1 MYMMDK
7 ISEIFFSPL
16 SKEYCV
22 YFYLMTVILFVILLL
37 AMITTV
43 TTIIKS
49 KKKENYMLLAS
60 NIFTLALVYFQNRLL
75 YSMCVN

>member
-1 MYMMDK
+1 MDK
-7 ISEIFFSPL
+7 INELFFSPL
-16 SKEYCV
+16 SKDYCV
-22 YFYLMTVILFVILLL
+22 YFYIMTVILFVVLLL
-37 AMITTV
+37 AMITTI

-49 KKKENYMLLAS
+49 KKKTNYLLLSS

>member
-1 MYMMDK
+1 MHK
-7 ISEIFFSPL
+7 INEVLFSPL
-16 SKEYCV
+16 SKEYCL

-37 AMITTV
+37 AMIATLV
-43 TTIIKS
+43 TIVKS
-49 KKKENYMLLAS
+49 KKNTNYLLLAS

>member
-1 MYMMDK
+1 MDK
-7 ISEIFFSPL
+7 INEIFFSPL

-37 AMITTV
+37 AMITAI
-43 TTIIKS
+43 TTIIKAE
-49 KKKENYMLLAS
+49 KKTNYLLLAS
-60 NIFTLALVYFQNRLL
+60 NVLTLALVYFQNRLL